1 MAEPG
6 ETQLVIIHS
15 HGKRCFKNGIP
26 TRDLQSFLNRKRLLA
41 AYNSLTDK
49 HLAGY
54 FNNTR
59 IRRHLLRSGL
69 ITRNGRILSEKE
81 YKLNIMK
88 RDHQK
93 YIRECLAQAI
103 FHKVLDMERYHQLE
117 IKKKLETLARK
128 ERIQRFKGEHTGWTI
143 GNNMPILSPRPPVG
157 PKTNHGHSVLVDKRH
172 SSPVTLTAPRP
183 YTAPGNMQPS
193 IRLQPLPSNPAV
205 GTAPKV
211 TSRSRSKNSLL
222 ENEAPFPIGG
232 KKATM
237 KFRNSMDNSQGMNRY
252 QFPKINRYMM
262 PIPPPLPPPNG
273 KITRENRPETWRR
286 RRVHPT
292 TAPNGL
298 EPLFTRD
305 SRRIH
310 KTPLHSN
317 AAITMIYL
325 GKNVHLAYDHSYF
338 RDEIKV
344 YQQHCGG
351 ENLCVFTGKLLEKE
365 TFQFI
370 SKRHHGFPFSLT
382 FFLNGIQVN
391 RLSSC
396 CEYKHRKG
404 SRLGGK
410 RGYFGFVCV
419 ERSSPC
425 YKCIIAMGLDKK
437 TTSPKPRKEKSI
449 ERREGLMKGE
459 GKLRKDREYLIPR
472 RREMEGSKTSASAIF
487 SAQELHTGIGEVRTA
502 VEEMERK
509 EKPGQEVWE
518 DDQENIFKYEYEED
532 FEAVEEKQDEKANEG
547 QADDPMNGMP
557 KSPSDGEKDLLD
569 PEKESETSL
578 WKTSDADDNVK
589 DEVDGCS
596 ESELEEDKHDI
607 RTASS
612 TSSKSH
618 SYSSC
623 SEDESA
629 LGDREAHAENS
640 PNESVRSPSSQE
652 LSENDEAGK
661 THFPIENSL
670 EIEIEDQEII
680 KADVKI
686 KPLPIEENLENV
698 LEEEAEKGTRVIAE
712 DLSEKSREHDSKED
726 KEKSKSNLWEGSTAK
741 VKDKKAGPR
750 RMDKDVGQVVAED
763 VGPGFHCH
771 YDSESGVSSADRGE
785 KHSRKVE
792 IDTGAA
798 PNRNLVVEERAA
810 LSSNKES
817 KEVAS
822 EEHTLEKKEAVD
834 EDEGPQHR
842 DADTEEKGDAAPW
855 GKAGVNEVPLGQWKP
870 TVEQPAI
877 VGQFTEE
884 RKIPQGV
891 VSGAEAEAE
900 GDRRQQKEG
909 LDPRGREA
917 ERDSGGL
924 NEGEASEEQALEQ
937 TVLETETVASD
948 EEQGEEKAVL
958 TSQAAALKEAARPE
972 KGGSEGAAVSE
983 AGSAKPGV
991 EDSEGEASTDLED
1004 VGPGEATPER
1014 EEGVEEA
1021 IRRGEAPAK
1030 ERVAVLER
1038 ETPLSSWTSVKAQ
1051 ATRTGVLEDSLEELR
1066 KDPVERE
1073 EVEIESESKKEDDR
1087 KEMSPEE
1094 SDAARERRKAE
1105 RPKTPVGETGSE
1117 REAVTRTKAL
1127 QDEDPLEEE
1136 QKLKEEERELMKEV
1150 RPEEET
1156 QAPQNDMGHGAEDEA
1171 AVRASELTEDAGP
1184 QGEDPLREREV
1195 TMSEASPGFENSL
1208 ENITVW
1214 GKEGGERPR
1223 EAGDAGPRGRAGL
1236 RLGEN
1241 MAPAQQD
1248 EGPSPAGGAMSGAP
1262 ESEPSGKAQT
1272 PGAAGEARE
1281 HAAKHQG
1288 SLMGW
1293 EGRDKE
1299 GPLQGPQGV
1308 AVPARIQE
1316 DVPEEDST
1324 MAGKL
1329 SEEVVD
1335 EDPEEEVDEECT
1347 LGVGLMKNGDT
1358 EGDRGSRGVVVA
1370 GEGRH
1375 QGGGGTE
1382 PVAEQEAL
1390 TGSKTAGGQTEAHEA
1405 SSLSD
1410 VAGEENWHRV
1420 DETRGE
1426 MAAAHKVAVEETAL
1440 SGEEATVTWETETE
1454 VEVPGQ
1460 PSDLEGRAPPPGP
1473 AQGEG
1478 EAKPT
1483 QEVESVRRGRSRG
1496 QLKNSDWDYP
1506 KREGQSPGERVRGTQ
1521 EHSLESP
1528 IALGPRR
1535 SESMQCAEE
1544 VKTQMFR

>member
-1 MAEPG
+1 MS
-6 ETQLVIIHS
+6 HS
-15 HGKRCFKNGIP
+15 HPAG
-26 TRDLQSFLNRKRLLA
+26 LLA

-128 ERIQRFKGEHTGWTI
+128 ERIQRFKGEHAGWTI

-157 PKTNHGHSVLVDKRH
+157 PKTNHGHSVLVDEGH
-172 SSPVTLTAPRP
+172 SSPVTL
-183 YTAPGNMQPS
+183 
-193 IRLQPLPSNPAV
+193 
-205 GTAPKV
+205 
-211 TSRSRSKNSLL
+211 
-222 ENEAPFPIGG
+222 
-232 KKATM
+232 
-237 KFRNSMDNSQGMNRY
+237 
-252 QFPKINRYMM
+252 
-262 PIPPPLPPPNG
+262 
-273 KITRENRPETWRR
+273 
-286 RRVHPT
+286 
-292 TAPNGL
+292 
-298 EPLFTRD
+298 D

-325 GKNVHLAYDHSYF
+325 GKNVHIAYDHSDF

-351 ENLCVFTGKLLEKE
+351 ENLCVYAGKLLEKE

-370 SKRHHGFPFSLT
+370 SKRHYGFPFSLT
-382 FFLNGIQVN
+382 FFLNGIQVD

-449 ERREGLMKGE
+449 ERREGLMKGD

-472 RREMEGSKTSASAIF
+472 RREMKGSKTSASAIF

-502 VEEMERK
+502 VEEMECK

-518 DDQENIFKYEYEED
+518 DDQDNIFKYEYEED
-532 FEAVEEKQDEKANEG
+532 FEADEEKQDEKANEG

-557 KSPSDGEKDLLD
+557 KSPSDDEKDLSD
-569 PEKESETSL
+569 AEKESETS
-578 WKTSDADDNVK
+578 WKASDADDSVK

-618 SYSSC
+618 PYSSC

-652 LSENDEAGK
+652 LSENDEPGK
-661 THFPIENSL
+661 THLPLENSL
-670 EIEIEDQEII
+670 EIETEDQEII
-680 KADVKI
+680 KVDVET

-712 DLSEKSREHDSKED
+712 GLSEKSREHVSKED
-726 KEKSKSNLWEGSTAK
+726 KEKSKSNLWEGSAAK
-741 VKDKKAGPR
+741 VKDKKAGPH
-750 RMDKDVGQVVAED
+750 RMDKGVGQVVAED
-763 VGPGFHCH
+763 VGPGCHCH

-798 PNRNLVVEERAA
+798 LNRNLAVEERAA

-817 KEVAS
+817 KQVAS
-822 EEHTLEKKEAVD
+822 EEHTLEKKEAVE
-834 EDEGPQHR
+834 EDGGPQHR

-870 TVEQPAI
+870 TVEQPAL

-884 RKIPQGV
+884 RTSPQGV

-909 LDPRGREA
+909 LDPRGQEA
-917 ERDSGGL
+917 ARDSGGL
-924 NEGEASEEQALEQ
+924 NEGEASEEQALKQ
-937 TVLETETVASD
+937 TVLETETAASD
-948 EEQGEEKAVL
+948 GEQGEEKAVL
-958 TSQAAALKEAARPE
+958 TCQAAALRGAARPE
-972 KGGSEGAAVSE
+972 QGESEGAAVSE

-1004 VGPGEATPER
+1004 VGPGEATPEK
-1014 EEGVEEA
+1014 VEEA
-1021 IRRGEAPAK
+1021 ILWGEVPAK
-1030 ERVAVLER
+1030 ERGAVLGR

-1051 ATRTGVLEDSLEELR
+1051 ATWTGVLEDSLEELR
-1066 KDPVERE
+1066 KGPVERE
-1073 EVEIESESKKEDDR
+1073 EVEIQSESKKEDER

-1094 SDAARERRKAE
+1094 SGAACERRKAE
-1105 RPKTPVGETGSE
+1105 RPKTPLGETKSE
-1117 REAVTRTKAL
+1117 REAVARTKAP
-1127 QDEDPLEEE
+1127 QDEDTLEEE
-1136 QKLKEEERELMKEV
+1136 QKLKEEEGEPMKEV
-1150 RPEEET
+1150 RPKEET
-1156 QAPQNDMGHGAEDEA
+1156 QAPQNDMGHGAEEEA
-1171 AVRASELTEDAGP
+1171 AVRASELTEDPGP
-1184 QGEDPLREREV
+1184 QGEDSL
-1195 TMSEASPGFENSL
+1195 TMSEASPGFEKSL

-1223 EAGDAGPRGRAGL
+1223 EAGDTGRRGRAGL

-1241 MAPAQQD
+1241 VGPAEQD
-1248 EGPSPAGGAMSGAP
+1248 EGASPAGGGMSEAP
-1262 ESEPSGKAQT
+1262 ESELSGQAQT

-1281 HAAKHQG
+1281 CAAKHQD

-1299 GPLQGPQGV
+1299 GPLQGPQGA
-1308 AVPARIQE
+1308 AVPARTQE
-1316 DVPEEDST
+1316 DVPEGEST

-1329 SEEVVD
+1329 SEEVMG
-1335 EDPEEEVDEECT
+1335 EDPEEVAFEEPT

-1375 QGGGGTE
+1375 QGGGGTG
-1382 PVAEQEAL
+1382 PAAEREAL
-1390 TGSKTAGGQTEAHEA
+1390 AGSKTVGGQTEAHEA
-1405 SSLSD
+1405 FSFSD
-1410 VAGEENWHRV
+1410 AAGEESRHRV
-1420 DETRGE
+1420 DETLGE
-1426 MAAAHKVAVEETAL
+1426 TAAAHKVSVEETVL
-1440 SGEEATVTWETETE
+1440 SREEATVTWETEAE
-1454 VEVPGQ
+1454 VEAPGQ

-1473 AQGEG
+1473 AREGG

-1483 QEVESVRRGRSRG
+1483 QEAESVWSPG
-1496 QLKNSDWDYP
+1496 QLKNSDWDFP
-1506 KREGQSPGERVRGTQ
+1506 KREGQSPGERVHGTQ

-1528 IALGPRR
+1528 IALGPKR
-1535 SESMQCAEE
+1535 SESMQCTEE

>member
-1 MAEPG
+1 MS
-6 ETQLVIIHS
+6 HS
-15 HGKRCFKNGIP
+15 HP
-26 TRDLQSFLNRKRLLA
+26 TGLLA

-157 PKTNHGHSVLVDKRH
+157 PKTNHGHSVLVDEGH

-183 YTAPGNMQPS
+183 YTAPGNMQPP

-211 TSRSRSKNSLL
+211 TSGSRSKTSLL

-252 QFPKINRYMM
+252 QFPKINRYMV

-286 RRVHPT
+286 RRVRPT

-325 GKNVHLAYDHSYF
+325 GKNVHLAYDHSDF

-351 ENLCVFTGKLLEKE
+351 ENLCVYAGKLLEKE

-472 RREMEGSKTSASAIF
+472 KSEMEGSKTSASAIF

-532 FEAVEEKQDEKANEG
+532 FEADEEKQDEKANEG
-547 QADDPMNGMP
+547 QADDQMNGMP
-557 KSPSDGEKDLLD
+557 KSPSDDEKDLSD
-569 PEKESETSL
+569 PEKESETLL
-578 WKTSDADDNVK
+578 WKASDADDNVK

-596 ESELEEDKHDI
+596 ENELEEDKHDI

-612 TSSKSH
+612 TSSRSH
-618 SYSSC
+618 PYSSC

-652 LSENDEAGK
+652 LSENDEPGK
-661 THFPIENSL
+661 THLPIENSL
-670 EIEIEDQEII
+670 EIEIDDQEII
-680 KADVKI
+680 KADVET

-712 DLSEKSREHDSKED
+712 GLSETSREHVSKEE
-726 KEKSKSNLWEGSTAK
+726 KEKTKSNHWEGSAAK

-750 RMDKDVGQVVAED
+750 RVDKG
-763 VGPGFHCH
+763 
-771 YDSESGVSSADRGE
+771 
-785 KHSRKVE
+785 
-792 IDTGAA
+792 A

-810 LSSNKES
+810 LNSNKES
-817 KEVAS
+817 KQVAS
-822 EEHTLEKKEAVD
+822 EEHTLEKKDAVE

-842 DADTEEKGDAAPW
+842 DADTEEKGDAALW
-855 GKAGVNEVPLGQWKP
+855 GKAGVHEVPLGQWKP
-870 TVEQPAI
+870 TVEQPAL
-877 VGQFTEE
+877 VGPFTEE
-884 RKIPQGV
+884 SNIPQGV
-891 VSGAEAEAE
+891 VGGAEAEAE
-900 GDRRQQKEG
+900 GDRRPQKEG

-917 ERDSGGL
+917 ARDSGGL
-924 NEGEASEEQALEQ
+924 SEGKASEEQALKQ
-937 TVLETETVASD
+937 AVQETDTAASD
-948 EEQGEEKAVL
+948 GEKGVGKAVL
-958 TSQAAALKEAARPE
+958 TSQAAAPKSQSAQEAAALREAARPE
-972 KGGSEGAAVSE
+972 EGEPEGAAVSG
-983 AGSAKPGV
+983 AGPAQPGV

-1004 VGPGEATPER
+1004 VGPGEDATSER
-1014 EEGVEEA
+1014 EEGLEEA
-1021 IRRGEAPAK
+1021 ILRGEEPAR
-1030 ERVAVLER
+1030 ERGAVLGR
-1038 ETPLSSWTSVKAQ
+1038 ETPLSSSTSVKAQ
-1051 ATRTGVLEDSLEELR
+1051 ATRTGVLEDSLEGLR

-1073 EVEIESESKKEDDR
+1073 GAEMEAERKTEDER
-1087 KEMSPEE
+1087 KEVSPEE
-1094 SDAARERRKAE
+1094 LDAEPERRTAE
-1105 RPKTPVGETGSE
+1105 RPKPPLGETESE

-1127 QDEDPLEEE
+1127 QDEDTLEEE
-1136 QKLKEEERELMKEV
+1136 QKLQEEEGEPMKEV

-1156 QAPQNDMGHGAEDEA
+1156 QAPQNDTERDAEVEA
-1171 AVRASELTEDAGP
+1171 AMRASELTGDAGP
-1184 QGEDPLREREV
+1184 RGEASLREREV
-1195 TMSEASPGFENSL
+1195 TLSEACPGFEESL
-1208 ENITVW
+1208 EDTTVW
-1214 GKEGGERPR
+1214 GKEGGGRLR
-1223 EAGDAGPRGRAGL
+1223 EAGDTGPRGRAEL
-1236 RLGEN
+1236 LVGESV
-1241 MAPAQQD
+1241 APAGQD
-1248 EGPSPAGGAMSGAP
+1248 GGPSPAGGGVSGAP
-1262 ESEPSGKAQT
+1262 ESAPSGKAQT

-1281 HAAKHQG
+1281 CAAKDQA

-1308 AVPARIQE
+1308 AVPAMIQE
-1316 DVPEEDST
+1316 DAPEGDST
-1324 MAGKL
+1324 VAGKL
-1329 SEEVVD
+1329 SEEVMD
-1335 EDPEEEVDEECT
+1335 EGPEEAAEEECA
-1347 LGVGLMKNGDT
+1347 LGVGLMKSGAT
-1358 EGDRGSRGVVVA
+1358 EGDGGLRAVAAA
-1370 GEGRH
+1370 GEDGH
-1375 QGGGGTE
+1375 QGGGAAG
-1382 PVAEQEAL
+1382 PAAEREASA
-1390 TGSKTAGGQTEAHEA
+1390 GSKPAAGQTEAHEA
-1405 SSLSD
+1405 SSFSD
-1410 VAGEENWHRV
+1410 VAGEESWHRV
-1420 DETRGE
+1420 GETLGE
-1426 MAAAHKVAVEETAL
+1426 TAAAEKVAVEERAL
-1440 SGEEATVTWETETE
+1440 SGEEATVTWETEAA
-1454 VEVPGQ
+1454 VEAPGE
-1460 PSDLEGRAPPPGP
+1460 PSDLEGRAPLP
-1473 AQGEG
+1473 APAREGG

-1483 QEVESVRRGRSRG
+1483 QEAESWERRQGRGALRRGRSRG
-1496 QLKNSDWDYP
+1496 QLKNSDRDYP
-1506 KREGQSPGERVRGTQ
+1506 KREGQSPGGRVHGAQ
-1521 EHSLESP
+1521 EHSPESP
-1528 IALGPRR
+1528 IALGPKR
-1535 SESMQCAEE
+1535 SKSMQCTEE
-1544 VKTQMFR
+1544 VKTQLFR